1 MMGTLM
7 PTIYDVAK
15 KAEVSIA
22 TVSAVLNRT
31 AYVSPELSKRVKAA
45 VQELDYTINHLAHSL
60 QTKSTRTIGILIP
73 GESTPDPFFG
83 EVVRGAED
91 VFRKKGYLL
100 IVGHTYNQVE
110 EQSRYLSAFR
120 ARLVDGVLLFQAP
133 GEDPELKRMLEK
145 KRPVVFVGR
154 VPAGIEA
161 DVVANDIVGG
171 TKAGVEHLIRK
182 GHRCIGLTT
191 IEKSLSVS
199 ESRIEGWKR
208 ALKANRIPID
218 ESLII
223 KTDMSV
229 ESSRVATRSLLERK
243 PRPTAIF
250 ADNLLSTI
258 GILEA
263 LQAAGLSCPKDVE
276 LVSSDDAEWLN
287 VFRPPISTMV
297 QPSYEM
303 GVNAAELLLKRI
315 RHPKRPIQKLIL
327 KPELRVR

>member
-1 MMGTLM
+1 M

-31 AYVSPELSKRVKAA
+31 AYVSPELTRRVKAA

-73 GESTPDPFFG
+73 GEVSPDPFFG

-91 VFRKKGYLL
+91 YFRKRGYLL
-100 IVGHTYNQVE
+100 MLGHTYNNLE
-110 EQSRYLSAFR
+110 EQSRYLAAFR
-120 ARLVDGVLLFQAP
+120 ARMVDGVMLFQAP

-154 VPAGIEA
+154 VPLEIEA
-161 DVVANDIVGG
+161 DVVANDIVAG
-171 TKAGVEHLIRK
+171 TRAGVEHLIGK
-182 GHRCIGLTT
+182 GHQRIGLVT

-199 ESRIEGWKR
+199 VSRIEGWKK
-208 ALKANRIPID
+208 ALSAKRLPVD
-218 ESLII
+218 PELIVQ
-223 KTDMSV
+223 TEMSI
-229 ESSRVATRSLLERK
+229 ESSREATRKLLGK
-243 PRPTAIF
+243 TPRPTAIF
-250 ADNLLSTI
+250 ADNLLTTI

-263 LQAAGLSCPKDVE
+263 LQAEGLKCPVDVE
-276 LVSSDDAEWLN
+276 LLSSDDAEWLN
-287 VFRPPISTMV
+287 VFQPPISTIV

-303 GVNAAELLLKRI
+303 GARAAELLLKRI
-315 RHPKRPIQKLIL
+315 RHPKRAFEKVML
-327 KPELRVR
+327 KPELRVRG